1 MKDAPAGTRS
11 IDIHMAKRSSKAK
24 TATRA
29 TTKTGTT
36 GTVEDRVLAFAE
48 QLGWMAGT
56 LEKKAEGW
64 MDRETLHKQ
73 ISAVR
78 DGASSLLQ
86 QLAAGATKGVRGAK
100 KKAAPTPAPKR
111 AAVRSGGAVDAPGK
125 KHRKPAPAN
134 LGVGG
139 AKAQAESLRAATP
152 MAKTYQA
159 KAYQHR
165 ARG

>member
-1 MKDAPAGTRS
+1 
-11 IDIHMAKRSSKAK
+11 MAKRSSKAT
-24 TATRA
+24 TATKA
-29 TTKTGTT
+29 TKTGST

-64 MDRETLHKQ
+64 MDRETLQKQ

-86 QLAAGATKGVRGAK
+86 QPAAGATKGVRGAK
-100 KKAAPTPAPKR
+100 KKTAPAPAPKR
-111 AAVRSGGAVDAPGK
+111 AAGRSGGAVDAPGK
-125 KHRKPAPAN
+125 KHRKPAPAT
-134 LGVGG
+134 LGLGG
-139 AKAQAESLRAATP
+139 AKAQAASLRAATP
-152 MAKTYQA
+152 MAKTHQT